1 MIRFVEATVFYSGSP
16 VVYFG
21 KLCAFPIHSKELVNS
36 KVSLSSRYEKI
47 CLCSCACVAHS
58 YENHPILVP
67 GWLIELFGGK

>member
-36 KVSLSSRYEKI
+36 KVSLTIFSLREDLPVQ
-47 CLCSCACVAHS
+47 LCMCCTFV
-58 YENHPILVP
+58 
-67 GWLIELFGGK
+67 